1 MARHTLSYIQEIGS
15 GWFGK
20 VHALLFTVHTVGCV
34 CVSEVCLPL
43 ESAAQP
49 FQTPPRETQFL

>member
-20 VHALLFTVHTVGCV
+20 VQVLLFTVLTGSVGGV
-34 CVSEVCLPL
+34 GGVGVV
-43 ESAAQP
+43 
-49 FQTPPRETQFL
+49 

>member
-20 VHALLFTVHTVGCV
+20 VQVLLFTVHTVAGCV
-34 CVSEVCLPL
+34 CVCV
-43 ESAAQP
+43 
-49 FQTPPRETQFL
+49 RV